1 MTAGQA
7 VPTILERA
15 ELPPRREG
23 QHFMPMSLAVP
34 RYTAEEIRRFPDDHL
49 RYEVIRG
56 ELFVTPAPGTAHQRA
71 VLELARRLESYLE
84 THSIGEALPA
94 PSEVEFTDDSAVQ
107 PDVIVLL
114 EAQHRRLTAERLHG
128 PPALV
133 IEIVS
138 YSSKRTDRLQKR
150 QLYQEE
156 GVPEYWVV
164 DLEARHVERWRPG
177 DEASD
182 VVSDELVWH
191 PDARTPPL
199 TIDLPQLFARIWR

>member
-1 MTAGQA
+1 
-7 VPTILERA
+7 
-15 ELPPRREG
+15 
-23 QHFMPMSLAVP
+23 MPMPAIVP
-34 RYTAEEIRRFPDDHL
+34 RYTAEEVRHFPDERL

-56 ELFVTPAPGTAHQRA
+56 ELFVTPAPGRAHQRA
-71 VLELARRLESYLE
+71 VLELARRLQSYLE
-84 THSIGEALPA
+84 THAMGEALPA
-94 PSEVEFTDDSAVQ
+94 PFEVEFTEDSAVQ

-114 EAQHRRLTAERLHG
+114 EPQAGRLTPERLHG

-182 VVSDELVWH
+182 VVTGELVWH
-191 PDARTPPL
+191 PDACTSPL
-199 TIDLPQLFARIWR
+199 TIDLPQLFAWIWR